1 MKFVYTDYIYGYII
15 YNRLVAFHIRKELG
29 FMKLNFTGRNIDV
42 TEALKNIT
50 IKKLGRLE
58 KFFKKELEASVNYSV
73 EKNRKI
79 IEVTINLP
87 GTLLRA
93 EESSD
98 DMYASIDRAVDVL
111 EGQIRKYKTKLQ
123 RRYQNGETIRFENIP
138 SIEQKMDDG
147 PQIVR
152 TKRFDMK
159 PMDEEEAIL
168 QMELLGHNFFLFMNA
183 ETDTLGVLYKRRD
196 GNYGLIEPEYQ

>member
-1 MKFVYTDYIYGYII
+1 
-15 YNRLVAFHIRKELG
+15 
-29 FMKLNFTGRNIDV
+29 MKLNFTGRNIDV

-58 KFFKKELEASVNYSV
+58 KYFKKELEASVNYSV
-73 EKNRKI
+73 EKNREI